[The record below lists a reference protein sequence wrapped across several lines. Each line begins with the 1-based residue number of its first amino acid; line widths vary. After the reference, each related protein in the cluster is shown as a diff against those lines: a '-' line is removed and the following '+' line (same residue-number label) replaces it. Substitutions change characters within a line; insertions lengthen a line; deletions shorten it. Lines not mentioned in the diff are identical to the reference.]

1 LFETNKWIITAAEIE
16 LTNKLKTKMK
26 NKKIISMAALL
37 IASMTAA
44 QAQIIISEVDPNGSS
59 ASYGADWFELKNTG
73 ASAVDVT
80 GWKMDDS
87 SDAFATAVGI
97 RGITSLAAG
106 QTVVFLEDGA
116 TSTGDAALD
125 TSFASAW
132 FGSNVPV
139 GLTLA
144 NYGGSGVGL
153 SAGGDAVNIFDSTGT
168 AITGVTFG
176 ATTLGATLD
185 NTAGLSGAI
194 SQSSVVGVNGAF
206 SDGSETG
213 SPGGVAPVPE
223 PTTLA
228 LAGLGLTGLI
238 AFRQRNRKS

>member
-1 LFETNKWIITAAEIE
+1 
-16 LTNKLKTKMK
+16 MK
-26 NKKIISMAALL
+26 NRKIISMAALL

-59 ASYGADWFELKNTG
+59 ASGYGADWFELKNTG
-73 ASAVDVT
+73 ASAVNVT

-87 SDAFATAVGI
+87 SDSFSTAVGL
-97 RGITSLAAG
+97 RGITSIAPGL
-106 QTVVFLEDGA
+106 TVVFLEDGA
-116 TSTGDAALD
+116 TSTGDATLD
-125 TSFASAW
+125 ANFANIW

-168 AITGVTFG
+168 PITGVTFG

-185 NTAGLSGAI
+185 NTAGSSGTI
-194 SQSSVVGVNGAF
+194 SQLSVVGVNGAF
-206 SDGSETG
+206 SDGSEIG
-213 SPGGVAPVPE
+213 SPGGVAPTPE

-228 LAGLGLTGLI
+228 LAGLGLAGLI
-238 AFRQRNRKS
+238 AFRKRG